1 MLKELCALS
10 ILGQAWLEVS
20 MVTTRGFLTPTSNPT
35 LVSDFEVVMIK
46 YPDSPLNKQWFV
58 VVFMLKPIY
67 VLYHLVIECIS
78 TEAILV
84 SSSYT
89 SRVIQK
95 EVICYENLVSF
106 DNLIYYKII
115 VS

>member
-1 MLKELCALS
+1 
-10 ILGQAWLEVS
+10 
-20 MVTTRGFLTPTSNPT
+20 
-35 LVSDFEVVMIK
+35 
-46 YPDSPLNKQWFV
+46 
-58 VVFMLKPIY
+58 MLKPIY

-78 TEAILV
+78 IEAISV

-89 SRVIQK
+89 NRVIQN

-106 DNLIYYKII
+106 NNLIYYKII